1 MHSTQYALEW
11 AIHVALPP
19 ALALG
24 SGLMA
29 GVFFAFSAFVMT
41 ALDDRPAAE
50 AIATMQRINVRVL
63 NAWFLGVFMGTA
75 VLGLAV
81 AAAGIW
87 MPGPQST
94 AWSVAAAVVYGLGVF
109 GVTAGFNVPMNA
121 GLARL
126 HGAHHDLPG
135 AWRDYRVPWTLWN
148 HARSSA
154 ASMSAL
160 LWTIASQGSV

>member
-1 MHSTQYALEW
+1 MQHAFEW
-11 AIHVALPP
+11 AVHAALPP
-19 ALALG
+19 VLALV

-63 NAWFLGVFMGTA
+63 NGWFLGVFMGTA

-81 AAAGIW
+81 APAGIW
-87 MPGPQST
+87 MSGSQATVWAS
-94 AWSVAAAVVYGLGVF
+94 AAAVVYLLGAF
-109 GVTAGFNVPMNA
+109 GVTAGLNVPMNV

-126 HGAHHDLPG
+126 HVSSDDLSD
-135 AWRDYRVPWTLWN
+135 AWRDYRAPWKRWN
-148 HARSSA
+148 HARAAA
-154 ASMSAL
+154 ASASAL
-160 LWTIASQGSV
+160 LWAIASQEWG